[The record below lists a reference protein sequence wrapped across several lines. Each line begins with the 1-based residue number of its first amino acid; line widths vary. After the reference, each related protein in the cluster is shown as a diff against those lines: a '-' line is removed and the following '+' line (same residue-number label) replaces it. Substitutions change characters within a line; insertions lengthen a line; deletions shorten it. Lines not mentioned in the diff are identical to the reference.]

1 MSQGPT
7 VSHSFAV
14 RFWLVVAVGV
24 IRTICLTL
32 FLPAVRAQ
40 NASGNQAQQRG
51 MSTGGVHAPVKDSLS
66 RPITAGGFVDGAP
79 IVSSSVLP
87 LALVMAVFLYGLC
100 GSAQSGG
107 NFDRGLAAFRAGDYS
122 SAAALF
128 AEAETASPG
137 ATDAL
142 LYQAKSLV
150 HLQDFAGA
158 EKALRSYV
166 SPHPNSSDALFMLG
180 FVLNRENRPAESLA
194 TYTKAAAIT
203 HPTAD
208 DLKIVGLDYVLLDDY
223 SDAIKWLEKAVSMD
237 PNNKDSWYYLGRA
250 YYSVARLVEARKAF
264 QAVLDLDSRDV
275 KAENNLGLV
284 YESSGDPTAAIEAYR
299 KAIAWQRDSLQ
310 PSEQPYVNL
319 GNILMEQGQ
328 TKEAMAPLEKAV
340 ALAPNNAFCHLTL
353 GVSYHKV
360 GRLEDAQR
368 QLERA
373 TQLDPDN
380 AVAHYQLGRLY
391 KDMHAVDRAQAE
403 FERTAEI
410 KSRAARN
417 PSLTPDH

>member
-1 MSQGPT
+1 MKHRS
-7 VSHSFAV
+7 VSSV
-14 RFWLVVAVGV
+14 
-24 IRTICLTL
+24 
-32 FLPAVRAQ
+32 FLP
-40 NASGNQAQQRG
+40 
-51 MSTGGVHAPVKDSLS
+51 SL
-66 RPITAGGFVDGAP
+66 
-79 IVSSSVLP
+79 L
-87 LALVMAVFLYGLC
+87 MAVFLSSLYD
-100 GSAQSGG
+100 SAQSTGDY
-107 NFDRGLAAFRAGDYS
+107 DRGIAAFRAGDYS

-128 AEAETASPG
+128 AKAETASPG
-137 ATDAL
+137 TTDAL

-158 EKALRSYV
+158 EKALRGYASAH
-166 SPHPNSSDALFMLG
+166 SDSSDALYLLG
-180 FVLNRENRPAESLA
+180 FVMNRENRASESLA
-194 TYTKAAAIT
+194 IYTKAAAIT

-223 SDAIKWLEKAVSMD
+223 PDAIKWLEKTVSMD
-237 PNNKDSWYYLGRA
+237 RSNKDAWYYLGRC
-250 YYSVARLVEARKAF
+250 YYTVARFADARKAF

-299 KAIAWQRDSLQ
+299 KAIAWQENSLQ

-353 GVSYHKV
+353 GIYYHKI
-360 GRLEDAQR
+360 GRMEDAQR
-368 QLERA
+368 ELEKA
-373 TQLDPDN
+373 TVLDPEN

-391 KDMHAVDRAQAE
+391 TDMHATDHAQAESDRAQGESDRAQAKFDRAQAEFDRAQAE

-410 KSRAARN
+410 KSRAAQ
-417 PSLTPDH
+417 SSSSTPNR